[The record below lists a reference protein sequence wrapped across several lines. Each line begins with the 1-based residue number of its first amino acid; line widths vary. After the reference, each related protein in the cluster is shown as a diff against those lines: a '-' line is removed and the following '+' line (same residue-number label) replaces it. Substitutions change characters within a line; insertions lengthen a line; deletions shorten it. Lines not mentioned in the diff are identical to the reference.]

1 MDKQSLLNEIIRIAQ
16 DASSLIMKYYE
27 DESEVD
33 EKTDGSPVT
42 AADRAAD
49 ALIFPALEKLTPTI
63 PIISEESFADGHNP
77 DISGGTFWL
86 VDPLDGTRE
95 YIRRSGDFTVNI
107 GFIENFEPTLGVV
120 LTPVDGRASAGF
132 VGGGAFDEERDGTR
146 RSISVRQATPE
157 TLTIVGS
164 RSHRSPELE
173 AYIETLKPAR
183 SISRGSALKFC
194 LVARGEADVYPR
206 TGPTCEWDTAAG
218 HAVLNAAGGTMTA
231 FDGTPFR
238 YGKSGAKFR
247 NGMFIARGRDVQDA

>member
-1 MDKQSLLNEIIRIAQ
+1 MDKQKLLNDVILIAR
-16 DASSLIMKYYE
+16 DASALILKYYE
-27 DESEVD
+27 GEIAVD

-49 ALIFPALEKLTPTI
+49 ALIFPALEKLTPEI

-77 DISGGTFWL
+77 DVSGGTFWL
-86 VDPLDGTRE
+86 VDPLDGTTE
-95 YIRRSGDFTVNI
+95 YIRRNGDFAVDI
-107 GFIENFEPTLGVV
+107 GLVEHFEPTLGVV

-132 VGGGAFDEERDGTR
+132 VGGGAFEEEANGTR
-146 RSISVRQATPE
+146 TPISVREAKPE
-157 TLTIVGS
+157 ALTVVGS

-173 AYIETLKPAR
+173 EYIATLKPAQ

-206 TGPTCEWDTAAG
+206 TGPTWEWDTAAG
-218 HAVLNAAGGTMTA
+218 HAVLNSAGGTMTS

-238 YGKSGAKFR
+238 YGKSAEKFL
-247 NGMFIARGRDVQDA
+247 NGMFIAKGRNV

>member
-1 MDKQSLLNEIIRIAQ
+1 MDKESLLNEIILIAR

-27 DESEVD
+27 GEIEVD

-49 ALIFPALEKLTPTI
+49 ALIFPALEKLTPEI
-63 PIISEESFADGHNP
+63 PIISEESFADGHSP
-77 DISGGTFWL
+77 DVSGGTFWL

-95 YIRRSGDFTVNI
+95 YIRRNGDFTVNI
-107 GFIENFEPTLGVV
+107 GLIENFEPTLGVV
-120 LTPVDGRASAGF
+120 LTPVDGR
-132 VGGGAFDEERDGTR
+132 
-146 RSISVRQATPE
+146 
-157 TLTIVGS
+157 
-164 RSHRSPELE
+164 
-173 AYIETLKPAR
+173 TLKPAQ

-194 LVARGEADVYPR
+194 LVARGEADIYPR
-206 TGPTCEWDTAAG
+206 AGPTCEWDTAAG

-247 NGMFIARGRDVQDA
+247 NGMFIARGRDVQGARSPNRRRSGLSWRER

>member
-1 MDKQSLLNEIIRIAQ
+1 MDKQTLLNEVILIAR
-16 DASSLIMKYYE
+16 DASALIMKYYE
-27 DESEVD
+27 GEIEVD

-49 ALIFPALEKLTPTI
+49 ALIFPALEKLTPEI

-77 DISGGTFWL
+77 DVSGGTFWL
-86 VDPLDGTRE
+86 VDPLDGTKE
-95 YIRRSGDFTVNI
+95 YIRRNGDFTVNI
-107 GFIENFEPTLGVV
+107 GLVENCEPTLGVV

-132 VGGGAFDEERDGTR
+132 VGGGAFEEEADGTR
-146 RSISVRQATPE
+146 TPISVREAKPE
-157 TLTIVGS
+157 ALTVVGS

-173 AYIETLKPAR
+173 EYIKTLKPAQ

-238 YGKSGAKFR
+238 YGKSGEKFL
-247 NGMFIARGRDVQDA
+247 NGMFIAKGRNV